1 MVEKIIPGL
10 GAAKDT
16 ELFNLS
22 KLSLELHWLPQFGS
36 FNLAPPV
43 LEIFWRLKLSECFQ
57 FYQICTKK
65 ILPKIKIKF
74 S

>member
-1 MVEKIIPGL
+1 MAYYNQEPANGRKIIPGL

-43 LEIFWRLKLSECFQ
+43 LEIF
-57 FYQICTKK
+57 
-65 ILPKIKIKF
+65 
-74 S
+74 

>member
-43 LEIFWRLKLSECFQ
+43 LEIF
-57 FYQICTKK
+57 
-65 ILPKIKIKF
+65 
-74 S
+74 